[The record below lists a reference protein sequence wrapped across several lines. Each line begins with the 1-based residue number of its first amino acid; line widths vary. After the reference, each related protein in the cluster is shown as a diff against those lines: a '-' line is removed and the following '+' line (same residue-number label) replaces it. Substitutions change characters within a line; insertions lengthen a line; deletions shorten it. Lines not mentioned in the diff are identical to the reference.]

1 METVFRIFMYLFPYA
16 ISVVLY
22 VWVFRKA
29 LRVPH
34 PVYRGIALALVVAG
48 FCYTL
53 YQIAITIGAVLTD
66 DRFHFQIMIITVVV
80 CFLASVMMALGEPE
94 K

>member
-16 ISVVLY
+16 ISIALY
-22 VWVFRKA
+22 VWMFRKA
-29 LRVPH
+29 QRVPH
-34 PVYRGIALALVVAG
+34 KVLRGVSMAIIVAG

-53 YQIAITIGAVLTD
+53 YEIVTTIGAVLTD
-66 DRFHFQIMIITVVV
+66 DRFHFQIMIITVIVL
-80 CFLASVMMALGEPE
+80 FFASIAMAFGEPE